1 MLGLPDVLE
10 VAVVPDDFG
19 GNVVEV
25 HVISDQRL
33 VQEVPEEQLGACAIW
48 SSLTDHDDQL
58 TPSHRVQLEE
68 IEDVLPVLDED
79 LVVRASLH
87 DGPIV
92 RTDFEDL
99 GPEIP
104 LEVLVTRMADLLED
118 RDARE
123 GDIFHAVVRSSWFS
137 SWIHT
142 A

>member
-25 HVISDQRL
+25 HVIMDQRL
-33 VQEVPEEQLGACAIW
+33 VQEVPDQPLGACATW
-48 SSLTDHDDQL
+48 NSLTDHDDQL
-58 TPSHRVQLEE
+58 TPGHRVQLEE
-68 IEDVLPVLDED
+68 IEDVLPILDEG
-79 LVVRASLH
+79 LVARTPLH

-92 RTDFEDL
+92 RADFEDS

-104 LEVLVTRMADLLED
+104 LEELVTRMADLLEHP
-118 RDARE
+118 DARE
-123 GDIFHAVVRSSWFS
+123 GDIFHAAVRSSWFP